1 MKEGQ
6 KMFKSGQVV
15 TWAVKDTW
23 LESDKTYYE
32 GQYGYILHEDSTTEG
47 VWHVMM
53 MRKGSET
60 LHREEIYGD
69 YLKSAENIK

>member
-6 KMFKSGQVV
+6 KMFKPGQVV
-15 TWAVKDTW
+15 TWNVKGTW
-23 LESDKTYYE
+23 LNDDKATYS
-32 GQYGYILHEDSTTEG
+32 GQYGYVLYEDKDEPY

-53 MRKGSET
+53 MRKDSET

>member
-1 MKEGQ
+1 
-6 KMFKSGQVV
+6 MFTPGQVV
-15 TWAVKDTW
+15 TWKVKDTW
-23 LESDKTYYE
+23 LNDDKASYA
-32 GQYGYILHEDSTTEG
+32 GQFGYILREDKDEPN

-69 YLKSAENIK
+69 YLMSAENIK